1 MHHLPDYKKAKEIL
15 EKHNFPKGILA
26 FGSAR
31 LPMDDPHIKEVEE
44 ISKLCAERILQN
56 GKNISFI
63 TGGGPSVMTA
73 WLKPAFEAGAKT
85 SGMAMLLPHETRE
98 QQLQYCNKD
107 TSFIFDTF
115 QSRKALMLEYAKCI
129 VVFKGGTGTL
139 DELFEALVSMK
150 TGKIHEFPIFIYPAD
165 FYSDVL
171 NFRKLVDGGTLSPED
186 FDTLHFINTKDELLD
201 ELFWIIDG
209 AIS

>member
-1 MHHLPDYKKAKEIL
+1 MYNLPDYKNAKDIL
-15 EKHNFPKGILA
+15 EKRNFPKGLLA

-44 ISKLCAERILQN
+44 ISELCAKRILE
-56 GKNISFI
+56 KNKDISFI

-73 WLKPAFEAGAKT
+73 WLKPAYKLGAKT

-98 QQLQYCNKD
+98 QQLQYCDKD

-150 TGKIHEFPIFIYPAD
+150 TGKINEFPIFIYPAD

-171 NFRKLVDGGTLSPED
+171 NFKKLVDGGTLSLED
-186 FDTLHFINTKDELLD
+186 FDTLHLMNSKEELLQ
-201 ELFWIIDG
+201 ELYKIIDE
-209 AIS
+209 

>member
-1 MHHLPDYKKAKEIL
+1 MYNLPDYKNAKQTL
-15 EKHNFPKGILA
+15 EKHNFPKGLLA

-44 ISKLCAERILQN
+44 ISSICAKRILEK
-56 GKNISFI
+56 GSDISFI

-73 WLKPAFEAGAKT
+73 WLKPAFELGAKT
-85 SGMAMLLPHETRE
+85 SGMAMLLPHETIE
-98 QQLQYCNKD
+98 QQLQYCDKN

-115 QSRKALMLEYAKCI
+115 QSRKALMLDYAKCI
-129 VVFKGGTGTL
+129 IVFKGGTGTL

-150 TGKIHEFPIFIYPAD
+150 TGKINEFPIFIYPAD

-171 NFRKLVDGGTLSPED
+171 NFKKLVEGGTLGYED
-186 FDTLHFINTKDELLD
+186 FDTLHFINSKEELLK
-201 ELFWIIDG
+201 ELFKIIDN
-209 AIS
+209 S